1 MIHRIF
7 SSLSSF
13 KELQF
18 RPGLNVLLSD
28 KSPEATDRDTRN
40 RAGKTSLIEIIHFLT
55 GATAEVGS
63 IFRSDALVDFFF
75 GMEFDLGQNRVTV
88 ERTGL
93 QHRLVHVTEKNWTDW
108 PIQPKKNELTGKYEL
123 SNSDWRRVLGA
134 IMYDLEHTGS
144 DDQAGKYGPTFRS
157 LFSYFVRRQSAN
169 AFVIPTKQS
178 TEQLLWDQQVAISFL
193 LDLDWTIPKQWQLVR
208 DQEKTLK
215 ELKKAAEDGTFGVMI
230 GKTADLRTKL
240 AVAEEHT
247 RQLRESVANFKV
259 LPDYRGM
266 EEEATTLSLQIAT
279 LEDDN
284 LIDRELMT
292 ELQRASDEEEKPT
305 FNDLEQLYS
314 EIGVVLP
321 NAVNRR
327 FDEVKAFHESVVQNR
342 KSYLSGELESVKRR
356 IANRISRM
364 QQMENRRAELMG
376 LLQSHGALDHLV
388 RIQAELMRQEAET
401 ESIRQRFQSAAK
413 FEEKKAESNI
423 ERARLLIRLQQDYA
437 EQETKLGEAIL
448 AFEKIS
454 SELYETA
461 GSLTINPTSNGP
473 VFEVVMPGSKSKGI
487 SNMQIFCFDLM
498 LMQLSKERNLGPG
511 FLVHDSHLFDGVDER
526 QVAKALQIGARAAE
540 HLGFQYI
547 ITMNSDAIPRELPAG
562 FNLDDYILPIRLTD
576 AMEDGGLFGIRFN

>member
-7 SSLSSF
+7 SNLSSF
-13 KELQF
+13 KELRF

-63 IFRSDALVDFFF
+63 IFRSDALIDFFF
-75 GMEFDLGQNRVTV
+75 GMEFDLGQNRVIV

-93 QHRLVHVTEKNWTDW
+93 QYRLVHLSENNGTDW
-108 PIQPKKNELTGKYEL
+108 SIQPKINELTGKYEL
-123 SNSDWRRVLGA
+123 SNLDWRRVLGD
-134 IMYDLEHTGS
+134 IIFDLEHTGS

-178 TEQLLWDQQVAISFL
+178 AEQLLWDQQVAISFL
-193 LDLDWTIPKQWQLVR
+193 LKLDWTIPKQWQLVR
-208 DQEKTLK
+208 DQEKTLR
-215 ELKKAAEDGTFGVMI
+215 ELRKAADDGTFGVMI

-247 RQLRESVANFKV
+247 RQLRESITNFKV
-259 LPDYRGM
+259 LPDYRGL

-284 LIDRELMT
+284 LIDHELMV
-292 ELQRASDEEEKPT
+292 ELQRSSDKEVKPT

-314 EIGVVLP
+314 EIGVALP
-321 NAVNRR
+321 DAINRR

-342 KSYLSGELESVKRR
+342 KSYLSGELQSVQRR
-356 IANRISRM
+356 IADRISHM
-364 QQMENRRAELMG
+364 HEMEYRRGELMG

-388 RIQAELMRQEAET
+388 RIQAELMRQESET

-413 FEEKKAESNI
+413 FEEKKAESDI
-423 ERARLLIRLQQDYA
+423 ERARLLIRLQQDYS
-437 EQETKLGEAIL
+437 EQETKLREAIL

-473 VFEVVMPGSKSKGI
+473 VFEVAMPGSKSKGI

-498 LMQLSKERNLGPG
+498 LMQLSKKYNLGPG

-526 QVAKALQIGARAAE
+526 QVAKALQIGAREAE
-540 HLGFQYI
+540 QMGFQYI
-547 ITMNSDAIPRELPAG
+547 ITMNSDAIPKELPSG

-576 AMEDGGLFGIRFN
+576 AMDDGGLFGIRFN